1 MRRYNKGEWS
11 ELYAIYL
18 ILHEKIISVA
28 DDNLE
33 PTSQYVKILKLLMK
47 SIEGEAEYDI
57 TGPDV
62 AIVSEGRVLKR
73 LTVDG
78 VKAGRLRQEIS
89 SGSGASFSVPC
100 GDMIMEELLL
110 DSFKANSSQKSDL
123 NTVSI
128 MPAEST
134 AREVGFSVKSQLG
147 GLSTLLNASQATNFI
162 YEVQGFTGDV
172 ASINNIDGRD
182 AKVMRRIQAIRQGG
196 GKFVY
201 ADTNNDNFKNNLRL
215 TDTMLP
221 DILAY
226 MVLDYFST
234 SGLAKLSD
242 VARRVVPSLPFD
254 ANELEVVSKVK
265 QFLSNIAL
273 GMVPKKPWDGT
284 VIAGGC
290 IFVKRNGKLVVY
302 TLYDIDRFNDYL
314 INNTKFDTASTSR
327 HKFGMLYTGT
337 DGKLYFDLN
346 TSIRFIH

>member
-18 ILHEKIISVA
+18 ILHDKVISVA
-28 DDNLE
+28 DDDLE

-62 AIVSEGRVLKR
+62 AIISKGRVLKK

-78 VKAGRLRQEIS
+78 SRAGRLLRDIS
-89 SGSGASFSVPC
+89 MGSGASFSVPA
-100 GDMIMEELLL
+100 GDVIMEELLL
-110 DSFKANSSQKSDL
+110 DSFKANSYQKSDL
-123 NTVSI
+123 NTLSI
-128 MPAEST
+128 MAAEAT
-134 AREVGFSVKSQLG
+134 PREVGFSVKSQLG

-162 YEVQGFTGDV
+162 YEVQGFTGDID
-172 ASINNIDGRD
+172 SINNIDGQ
-182 AKVMRRIQAIRQGG
+182 AKVMRRIQAIRRGG
-196 GKFVY
+196 GRFVY
-201 ADTNNDNFKNNLRL
+201 VDTNNDNFKNNLRL

-242 VARRVVPSLPFD
+242 VARRVIPTLPFE
-254 ANELEVVSKVK
+254 ASEIEVISKVK
-265 QFLSNIAL
+265 QFLSNVAL

-284 VIAGGC
+284 TIAGGC
-290 IFVKRNGKLVVY
+290 IFVKRDGKLVVY
-302 TLYDIDRFNDYL
+302 TLYDMDKFNDYL
-314 INNTKFDTASTSR
+314 INNTKFDTASTTR
-327 HKFGMLYTGT
+327 HRFGKLYGGA

-346 TSIRFIH
+346 TDIRFIH